1 MTTDER
7 TLDYL
12 KRLTAELRETRR
24 RLREAEESGSEP
36 LAVIGMACRFPGGV
50 TSPEGLWD
58 LVDGGGDG
66 MTGFPANRGWDT
78 DGLYHPDPEHRGTSY
93 SDQGGFLHD
102 AGEFDAGF
110 FGISPR
116 EALAMDPQQRLLLEV
131 TWETFERAG
140 LDTAALKGSATGV
153 FAGAMRSEYVSGF
166 DGGSE
171 EVEGFL
177 GTGSSNSVL
186 SGRLAYTLGLEGPA
200 VTIDTACS
208 SSLVAVH
215 LAAHALRSGECSLA
229 LAGGVTVM
237 ATPETFVEFSRQRGM
252 APNGRCKAFA
262 AGADGTGWSE
272 GAGMLLLE
280 RLSDA
285 RRNGHRILAV
295 LKGSAVNQDGA
306 SNGLTAPNGPAQ
318 QRVIRAA
325 LKNAKLT
332 AADVDAV
339 EAHGTGTTLGD
350 PIEAQALLATYGR
363 ERENPLWLGSIKS
376 NIGHTQA
383 AAGAAG
389 IIKMVEAM
397 RRGVLP
403 RTLHVDE
410 PSPHIDW
417 TAGAVE
423 LLTEPKPWD
432 TGDRPRRAGVSSFGM
447 SGTNAHVILE
457 QAPASEDAEPERT
470 PPAVQTWPLSAR
482 GPAALKAAAA
492 DLLSTVSNSDDVDPL
507 DLGWSLATTRTAL
520 ESRAAIVGSTPDDLK
535 AGLTALA
542 AGDPAPGVVTGE
554 PLLGRTAFLFS
565 GMGAQRCGMGR
576 ELYDTFP
583 AYRAAFD
590 EACAALDTH
599 LDRPLAEVVF
609 GDDQKLLDRM
619 TYAQPAMFALQ
630 VALFRLLESWG
641 ARPDYVVGHSA
652 GELAA
657 AHVAGVWDLAGAA
670 RMITAR
676 GRLMEAQPPG
686 GAMIGIQATEEEVAA
701 ELTDGLAIGALNAP
715 DSVVVSGEEAA
726 AEALAAKFAER
737 GRKIK
742 RLNISHASHS
752 ARMDGMLAEF
762 GAIAEEI
769 LHGTP
774 SIPVVSNVTGRLAGP
789 DEVTVPGYWPRHVR
803 QPVRFADG
811 IGFLRGEGVSRFVE
825 IGPDSVLAGMV
836 ARTLPPE
843 GILTV
848 PVLRKDRPEAR
859 TAMTV
864 LAELHVRGARVDWT
878 VFHDGT
884 GARTIDLPTYPFQ
897 RENYWLRGGLGAGDP
912 GGLGLADAAH
922 PLLGAS
928 VPLADGAGIVL
939 TGRISPSTHP
949 WLSDHAVAGTV
960 IVPGTAL
967 VELALRA
974 GDEAGCAHLEELTLR
989 EPMVLAG
996 PSDVQVVLAAPDES
1010 ARRAVAVYS
1019 RAGEGAWTLHGSG
1032 TLAPQAPA
1040 AGFDLAE
1047 WPPKD
1052 ATQVDVTEVY
1062 PVFAAAGLEYGPVFR
1077 GLKAAWRLGEEIF
1090 AETALPEDTAKADI
1104 DRFGLHPA
1112 LLDAGLH
1119 AIGLLADEPGGAKL
1133 PFLWQDVT
1141 LHATGA
1147 SALRLKLTPAASGA
1161 VTLRAADGTGAPVV
1175 TIGSLTLRE
1184 LAPVTS
1190 ATPGLDSL
1198 FRLDWTPI
1206 PTPAEPA
1213 PAEWAYHGRIG
1224 GGAVPPVVVL
1234 PVFTDPA
1241 GARIAT
1247 REVLAVLQQF
1257 STEDRFA
1264 DAKLVIVTCAAIG
1277 PGKVDP
1283 AAAAVWGLGRSAQ
1296 SELPGRV
1303 VLVDTETGDLADTEL
1318 VAALATGEPQLTL
1331 RDGAFA
1337 VLRLGPV
1344 PGTDELSPPAE
1355 PAWRL
1360 GMAARG
1366 TLEEL
1371 RLEPC
1376 PQALE
1381 PLAPGHIRV
1390 AVAAAGLNFRDA
1402 LNVLG
1407 MFEGEPGPLG
1417 NEIAGVVL
1425 ETGSDVEGTGDLKPG
1440 DRVMGVA
1447 IGGIGSITTA
1457 QRSMCARIPD
1467 GWTDEEAA
1475 SVPLVFL
1482 TAYFG
1487 LKELTGLKAGE
1498 SVLIHAGAGGVGM
1511 AAIQIARHLGAEVYS
1526 TASPAKQHVLR
1537 EAGLDDAH
1545 IANSRTLDFE
1555 QHFLATSEGR
1565 GVDVVLDALT
1575 GDFVDASLRL
1585 LPRGGRFLEMG
1596 KAGLRDPEEVA
1607 TQHPGV
1613 EYRPYDLIEA
1623 GPEQFS
1629 RMWAEVLDLFAT
1641 GVLKPLPRRVWDVRR
1656 APEAFRL
1663 LSQAKH
1669 IGKVVLTIPRGPEP
1683 GGTVLITGGTG
1694 GLGAMLAKHL
1704 IAEYGVRHLLLT
1716 SRRGPAAPGA
1726 SELSAELETLG
1737 ATVTVAAC
1745 DSADRDAVATLLA
1758 SIPEEHPLTGVVH
1771 AAGVLDDAPID
1782 ALTPERLDRVLAP
1795 KADAAWHLHE
1805 LTAGLPLRWFVQFS
1819 SAAGVLGNP
1828 GQGNYAAA
1836 NAFLDGLATRRRAE
1850 GLAAQSVA
1858 WGLWS
1863 GGMKGELGDAG
1874 EERMRRSG
1882 FPPIDAGEGLAMF
1895 DRAVGLD
1902 HAVLLG
1908 LKFDRAT
1915 VRGSDAPISPLI
1927 RALVGGS
1934 GRAKAKTASAEQAGE
1949 LRRKLAGLPAP
1960 DRDEL
1965 LLDLVRREVALVLG
1979 HTDAAGIAATRA
1991 FNEIGFDSL
2000 TAVELRNRLGAATG
2014 LRLPAT
2020 LVFDHP
2026 TPDALKVFLRGELVG
2041 DETPAPVVVP
2051 PATAGSGI
2059 HDDPVVIVGMGCR
2072 YPGEVTSPGELWQL
2086 VAEGRDGVGDFPA
2099 DRDWPLDSLFHPDPD
2114 HRGTTYASEGA
2125 FLYNAGDFD
2134 AEFFGISPREALAID
2149 PQQRQVLETAWEALE
2164 RAGIEP
2170 GSLRGTSTGVFAGAL
2185 SNDYISRLSAI
2196 PEQVEGFL
2204 GTASFSSVVSGRV
2217 AYALGLEGPAVS
2229 VDTACSSSLVAVHL
2243 AAQSLRSGECSL
2255 ALAGGVNVMASPDMF
2270 VEFSRQRGLAPDGR
2284 CKPFAG
2290 AADGTNWAE
2299 GVGILVLERLSDARR
2314 NGHRVLAVVKGSAV
2328 NQDGASNGLTAPNG
2342 PSQQRV
2348 IRSALANA
2356 GVEASTVDV
2365 VEAHGTGTPL
2375 GDPIEAQALLATY
2388 GRDRE
2393 RPLLL
2398 GSVKSNIGHTQ
2409 AAAGVAGII
2418 KMVEAMN
2425 HGVVPASL
2433 HVDEPTPHVDW
2444 TTGDI
2449 SLLTEQ
2455 KPWPETGQPRR
2466 AGVSSFGISGT
2477 NAHIVLEQAPAEAE
2491 PEPSGSLPV
2500 VPLVLSGR
2508 TPEALAA
2515 QASRLS
2521 TVDSSVD
2528 AGFSLATTR
2537 THHACRAVVVG
2548 EPGAG
2553 LRALASGGSAGGVV
2567 TGEPATGRLAFLF
2580 TGQGSQR
2587 AGMGRGLY
2595 EAFPTFAKA
2604 YDEIAALLPIDGDL
2618 SRTGT
2623 AQPAIFAL
2631 EVALYRLFESWGV
2644 RPAYLTGH
2652 SIGEIAA
2659 AHVAGVFSLEDAAK
2673 LIEARGRL
2681 MEALPEGG
2689 AMVAVQATEAEAAE
2703 FDGVAVAAIN
2713 GPDAIVLSGAEEPV
2727 LAAASALEA
2736 RGRKVKRLDV
2746 SHAFHSPLMDPM
2758 LEDFAEVAR
2767 SLTYA
2772 EPKIP
2777 VVSAVTGAVATE
2789 LTDPAYWVRHVRE
2802 PVRFADALTALS
2814 AENVTT
2820 FLEIGPAAVLSALA
2834 AGSGEAI
2841 PALRDDRDEPTA
2853 AVTALARLHVR
2864 GIDVDWSAF
2873 FAPAKP
2879 RVIDLPTYA
2888 FQHERYW
2895 LREPAVARVAGGLRH
2910 PVLASAV
2917 TSAGDGSVLCT
2928 GVLPADPSDTLL
2940 VELAIRAGDEAG
2952 AGTLAEFAVE
2962 APLTGDREVQ
2972 VAVGPED
2979 GGRRPVSIHTRAGKD
2994 WQRHGTGFLVTAP
3007 APAPAAPD
3015 VLTELT
3021 VPDDIPQL
3029 FGLHPGLID
3038 PLLAEYGWPVAWRN
3052 VTLHAT
3058 GATTVRASLSPAG
3071 ELAVFDLAGAPVLSA
3086 EVTFGERPAAVTSP
3100 SESLHRIV
3108 WTPVPAVDGETSWAR
3123 HEDVGADLPGAVVLE
3138 LAEPDGDVA
3147 DAARTATATVLAA
3160 LQDPSYTDTR
3170 LVVLT
3175 AGAVAL
3181 SEEDGADPA
3190 AAAVWGLVRAAQS
3203 ENPGRFVLVDGDG
3216 DTTILGRALAT
3227 GEDQLLLREGKLYAP
3242 RLAQVRDS
3250 AAETPELAGGA
3261 VLVTGGTGGL
3271 GAHLARHLV
3280 QAHGVRD
3287 LVLTSRRGPDAPGAT
3302 ELSDELK
3309 ALGADVRIEACDV
3322 ADRAAVET
3330 LLAGIPGLTGIVHA
3344 AGVLDDGLVDTLT
3357 PDRLATVFGP
3367 KAAAAW
3373 HLHELT
3379 KGHELAAFVL
3389 FSSAAGVLGNAG
3401 QGNYAAANAFLDG
3414 LAVHRRAL
3422 GLPARSLAWGR
3433 WADGMG
3439 GALGEQA
3446 GQRLSRN
3453 GFPAL
3458 STDEG
3463 LALFDAALAT
3473 DLAASVPVKLDRAG
3487 LAAAGQLPPVLR
3499 DLVPAVRRRA
3509 AAADAGELR
3518 SKLAGLA
3525 EAEQERALLDLV
3537 RGQAAAVL
3545 GHAGAAAIAPGR
3557 GFLDLGFDSLTAVEF
3572 RTALAAATGLTLP
3585 TTVVFD
3591 YPAPDALAKYLQT
3604 ELAPETGAGAAVT
3617 EQITRLE
3624 ALLDGADPGDAEI
3637 DGRLKRLVSV
3647 WAAKKPAHAT
3657 ADLEAASPDDL
3668 LALIDNEFGPR

>member
-24 RLREAEESGSEP
+24 RLRDAEESSSEP

-66 MTGFPANRGWDT
+66 MSGFPANRGWDT
-78 DGLYHPDPEHRGTSY
+78 DSLYHPDPEHRGTTY

-215 LAAHALRSGECSLA
+215 LAAHSLRSGECSLA

-252 APNGRCKAFA
+252 APDGRCKAFA
-262 AGADGTGWSE
+262 GAADGTGWSE
-272 GAGMLLLE
+272 GAGMILLE

-285 RRNGHRILAV
+285 RRNGHRVLAV
-295 LKGSAVNQDGA
+295 IRGSAVNQDGA

-325 LKNAKLT
+325 LKNAKLST
-332 AADVDAV
+332 VDVDAV

-363 ERENPLWLGSIKS
+363 ERETPLWLGSIKS

-410 PSPHIDW
+410 PSPHVDW
-417 TAGAVE
+417 AAGAVE

-457 QAPASEDAEPERT
+457 QAPESEDAEPERT
-470 PPAVQTWPLSAR
+470 PPAVLTWPLSAR
-482 GPAALKAAAA
+482 GPAALKAAATQ
-492 DLLSTVSNSDDVDPL
+492 LLSTVDTVEPL

-520 ESRAAIVGSTPDDLK
+520 ESRAAIVGSTREDLK

-542 AGDPAPGVVTGE
+542 AGEPAPGVVTGE

-583 AYRAAFD
+583 AYKAAFD
-590 EACAALDTH
+590 EACAALDAH
-599 LDRPLAEVVF
+599 LDRPLADVVF
-609 GDDQKLLDRM
+609 GDDQALLDRM
-619 TYAQPAMFALQ
+619 TFAQPAMFALQ

-657 AHVAGVWDLAGAA
+657 AHVAGVWDLEGAA

-726 AEALAAKFAER
+726 AEALAAGFAER

-769 LHGTP
+769 PHHAP

-811 IGFLRGEGVSRFVE
+811 VGFLRGEGVSRFVE
-825 IGPDSVLAGMV
+825 IGPDSVLAGMA

-843 GILTV
+843 GTLAV

-878 VFHDGT
+878 TFHSGT

-897 RENYWLRGGLGAGDP
+897 RENYWLRGGHSAGDP

-928 VPLADGAGIVL
+928 VLLADGAGIVL
-939 TGRISPSTHP
+939 TGRLSPSTHP

-996 PSDVQVVLAAPDES
+996 PLDVQVVLGAPDES

-1040 AGFDLAE
+1040 ASFDLAE
-1047 WPPKD
+1047 WPPQD
-1052 ATQVDVTEVY
+1052 ATRIDVTEVY

-1077 GLKAAWRLGEEIF
+1077 GLKAAWRRGEEIF
-1090 AETALPEDTAKADI
+1090 AETELPDDTGKADI
-1104 DRFGLHPA
+1104 ERFGLHPA

-1119 AIGLLADEPGGAKL
+1119 AIGLLSEEPGGAKL

-1147 SALRLKLTPAASGA
+1147 SALRLKLTPDASGSVA
-1161 VTLRAADGTGAPVV
+1161 LRAADGTGAPVV

-1184 LAPVTS
+1184 LAPVTA

-1198 FRLDWTPI
+1198 FRLDWTPV
-1206 PTPAEPA
+1206 PTPADPA
-1213 PAEWAYHGRIG
+1213 RVEWAYHGRVG
-1224 GGAVPPVVVL
+1224 GGVVPPVVVL
-1234 PVFTDPA
+1234 PVFTDPTEA
-1241 GARIAT
+1241 LIAT
-1247 REVLAVLQQF
+1247 REVLAVVQQF

-1264 DAKLVIVTCAAIG
+1264 DAKLVIVTCDAIG
-1277 PGKVDP
+1277 PGRVDP

-1303 VLVDTETGDLADTEL
+1303 VLVDTETGDLTDAEL
-1318 VAALATGEPQLTL
+1318 AAALATGEPQLTL
-1331 RDGAFA
+1331 REGAFA
-1337 VLRLGPV
+1337 ALRLGPV
-1344 PGTDELSPPAE
+1344 PGTDELAPPAE

-1360 GMAARG
+1360 GMAGRG

-1390 AVAAAGLNFRDA
+1390 AVGAAGLNFRDA

-1425 ETGSDVEGTGDLKPG
+1425 EVGSDVDDMSPG

-1457 QRSMCARIPD
+1457 QRSMCARIPET
-1467 GWTDEEAA
+1467 WTDEEAA

-1487 LKELTGLKAGE
+1487 LKELAGLKAGE
-1498 SVLIHAGAGGVGM
+1498 SVLVHAGAGGVGM

-1585 LPRGGRFLEMG
+1585 MPRGGRFLEMG

-1607 TQHPGV
+1607 ARHAGV

-1623 GPEQFS
+1623 GPEKFS
-1629 RMWAEVLDLFAT
+1629 RMWAEVLDLFVG

-1683 GGTVLITGGTG
+1683 EGTVLITGGTG
-1694 GLGAMLAKHL
+1694 GLGAMLAEHL
-1704 IAEYGVRHLLLT
+1704 IAEHGVRHLLLT
-1716 SRRGPAAPGA
+1716 SRRGPDAPGA
-1726 SELSAELETLG
+1726 AGLFDALTALG
-1737 ATVTVAAC
+1737 ASVTIAAC
-1745 DSADRDAVATLLA
+1745 DGADRDAVAALLA
-1758 SIPEEHPLTGVVH
+1758 AIPAEHPLTGVVH

-1805 LTAGLPLRWFVQFS
+1805 LTADLPLRWFVQFS

-1836 NAFLDGLATRRRAE
+1836 NAFLDGLATRRRAD

-1882 FPPIDAGEGLAMF
+1882 FPPIDPEEGLAMF

-1934 GRAKAKTASAEQAGE
+1934 GRAKAKTATAEQAGE
-1949 LRRKLAGLPAP
+1949 LRRKLTGLPASEQ
-1960 DRDEL
+1960 DEL

-1979 HTDAAGIAATRA
+1979 HADAAGIAATRA

-2041 DETPAPVVVP
+2041 DETPAPVAVSST
-2051 PATAGSGI
+2051 AAGSGI

-2072 YPGEVTSPGELWQL
+2072 YPGEVTSPAELWQL
-2086 VAEGRDGVGDFPA
+2086 VADGRDGVGDFPA

-2134 AEFFGISPREALAID
+2134 AEFFGISPREALAMD

-2170 GSLRGTSTGVFAGAL
+2170 GTLRGTSTGVFAGAL

-2243 AAQSLRSGECSL
+2243 AAQSLRSGECTL

-2356 GVEASTVDV
+2356 GVESSTVDV

-2388 GRDRE
+2388 GRERE

-2425 HGVVPASL
+2425 HGLVPASL

-2444 TTGDI
+2444 TAGDI
-2449 SLLTEQ
+2449 SLLTERT
-2455 KPWPETGQPRR
+2455 PWPETGRPRR

-2477 NAHIVLEQAPAEAE
+2477 NAHVVLEQAPADTE
-2491 PEPSGSLPV
+2491 PEPSRPMPV

-2515 QASRLS
+2515 QAVRLS
-2521 TVDSSVD
+2521 TVDFTAD
-2528 AGFSLATTR
+2528 TGFSLATTR
-2537 THHACRAVVVG
+2537 TQHTHRAVVLG
-2548 EPGAG
+2548 APG
-2553 LRALASGGSAGGVV
+2553 LQALASGGSAPDVV
-2567 TGEPATGRLAFLF
+2567 TGEPAGGRLAFLF
-2580 TGQGSQR
+2580 TGQGSQH

-2595 EAFPTFAKA
+2595 EAFPAFAAA
-2604 YDEIAALLPIDGDL
+2604 YDEVTALLPAGGDL

-2631 EVALYRLFESWGV
+2631 EVALHRLFASWGV
-2644 RPAYLTGH
+2644 RPAYVAGH

-2659 AHVAGVFSLEDAAK
+2659 AHIAGVFSLEDAAK

-2689 AMVAVQATEAEAAE
+2689 AMVAVQAPEDHAVEVAE
-2703 FDGVAVAAIN
+2703 FHGIAVAAVN
-2713 GPDAIVLSGAEEPV
+2713 GPDAVVLSGAEEPV
-2727 LAAASALEA
+2727 LAAAAALEA

-2758 LEDFAEVAR
+2758 LDEFAEVAR

-2772 EPKIP
+2772 EPSIP
-2777 VVSAVTGAVATE
+2777 VVSAVTGVVATE

-2802 PVRFADALTALS
+2802 PVRFADALGTLAG
-2814 AENVTT
+2814 EGVTT

-2834 AGSGEAI
+2834 AGTGEAI
-2841 PALRDDRDEPTA
+2841 PALREDRDEPTT

-2864 GIDVDWSAF
+2864 GIDVDWTAY

-2895 LREPAVARVAGGLRH
+2895 LREPAVARIAGGLRH

-2928 GVLPADPSDTLL
+2928 GVLPAEPSDTLL
-2940 VELAIRAGDEAG
+2940 VELAIRAGDEVG
-2952 AGTLAEFAVE
+2952 AGTLAELTVE
-2962 APLTGDREVQ
+2962 APPAGEREVQ
-2972 VAVGPED
+2972 VAVGAED
-2979 GGRRPVSIHTRAGKD
+2979 EGRRPVSLHTRAGTD
-2994 WQRHGTGFLVTAP
+2994 WQRHATGFLVATP
-3007 APAPAAPD
+3007 APAPSVPEGD
-3015 VLTELT
+3015 LTELT
-3021 VPDDIPQL
+3021 VPDDAAQL
-3029 FGLHPGLID
+3029 YGLHPELLD
-3038 PLLAEYGWPVAWRN
+3038 PVLAEHGWPVVWRN

-3058 GATTVRASLSPAG
+3058 GATTVRASLSQAG
-3071 ELAVFDLAGAPVLSA
+3071 ELAVFDLSGAPVLSA
-3086 EVTFGERPAAVTSP
+3086 EITFGERPAPVMAP

-3108 WTPVPAVDGETSWAR
+3108 WSPVPAADGETSWAR
-3123 HEDVGADLPGAVVLE
+3123 LEDVGAELPGAVVLE

-3147 DAARTATATVLAA
+3147 DAARAATATVLSA
-3160 LQDPSYTDTR
+3160 LQDPKYTDTR

-3203 ENPGRFVLVDGDG
+3203 EQPGRFVLVDGDG
-3216 DTTILGRALAT
+3216 DTTALGKALAT
-3227 GEDQLLLREGKLYAP
+3227 GEDQLLLREGRLYAP
-3242 RLAQVRDS
+3242 RLAQVRGS
-3250 AAETPELAGGA
+3250 ATEAPELAGGA

-3280 QAHGVRD
+3280 RTYGVTE
-3287 LVLTSRRGPDAPGAT
+3287 LVLTSRRGPDAPGAADLTAELT
-3302 ELSDELK
+3302 EL
-3309 ALGADVRIEACDV
+3309 GARVRVEACDV

-3330 LLAGIPGLTGIVHA
+3330 VLAGIPRLTGIVHA
-3344 AGVLDDGLVDTLT
+3344 AGVLDDGLVGALT

-3367 KAAAAW
+3367 KATAAW

-3463 LALFDAALAT
+3463 LA
-3473 DLAASVPVKLDRAG
+3473 
-3487 LAAAGQLPPVLR
+3487 
-3499 DLVPAVRRRA
+3499 
-3509 AAADAGELR
+3509 
-3518 SKLAGLA
+3518 
-3525 EAEQERALLDLV
+3525 
-3537 RGQAAAVL
+3537 
-3545 GHAGAAAIAPGR
+3545 
-3557 GFLDLGFDSLTAVEF
+3557 
-3572 RTALAAATGLTLP
+3572 
-3585 TTVVFD
+3585 
-3591 YPAPDALAKYLQT
+3591 
-3604 ELAPETGAGAAVT
+3604 
-3617 EQITRLE
+3617 
-3624 ALLDGADPGDAEI
+3624 
-3637 DGRLKRLVSV
+3637 
-3647 WAAKKPAHAT
+3647 
-3657 ADLEAASPDDL
+3657 
-3668 LALIDNEFGPR
+3668 

>member
-7 TLDYL
+7 TLDYF
-12 KRLTAELRETRR
+12 KRLAAELRETRR
-24 RLREAEESGSEP
+24 RLKDAEESGSEP
-36 LAVIGMACRFPGGV
+36 LAVIGMACRYPGGV
-50 TSPEGLWD
+50 TSPEQLWD

-66 MTGFPANRGWDT
+66 MSGFPANRGWDT
-78 DGLYHPDPEHRGTSY
+78 DALYHPDPEHRGTSY

-252 APNGRCKAFA
+252 APDGRCKAFA

-295 LKGSAVNQDGA
+295 VRGSAVNQDGA

-350 PIEAQALLATYGR
+350 PIEAQAVLATYGR
-363 ERENPLWLGSIKS
+363 DRSEPLWLGSIKS

-389 IIKMVEAM
+389 IIKVIEAM
-397 RRGVLP
+397 RHGVLP

-410 PSPHIDW
+410 PSPHVDW

-457 QAPASEDAEPERT
+457 QAPSAEEPAPERT
-470 PPAVQTWPLSAR
+470 PPPVQAWPLSAR
-482 GPAALKAAAA
+482 GPAALQAAAES
-492 DLLSTVSNSDDVDPL
+492 LLSTVDDVDPL

-520 ESRAAIVGSTPDDLK
+520 ESRAVVVGRTRDDLK
-535 AGLTALA
+535 AGLNALA
-542 AGDPAPGVVTGE
+542 SGTPAPGVVTGE

-583 AYRAAFD
+583 AYRTAFD
-590 EACAALDTH
+590 EACAALDAH
-599 LDRPLAEVVF
+599 LDRPLAGIVF
-609 GDDQKLLDRM
+609 GDDQSLLDRM

-630 VALFRLLESWG
+630 VALFRLLGSRG
-641 ARPDYVVGHSA
+641 VRPDYVVGHSA
-652 GELAA
+652 GELGA
-657 AHVAGVWDLAGAA
+657 AHVAGVWDLADAA

-686 GAMIGIQATEEEVAA
+686 GAMIGIQATEEEIAA

-715 DSVVVSGEEAA
+715 DSVVISGEETI

-737 GRKIK
+737 GRKVK

-752 ARMDGMLAEF
+752 ARMDGMLAEYSE
-762 GAIAEEI
+762 IASRATYHEP
-769 LHGTP
+769 T
-774 SIPVVSNVTGRLAGP
+774 IPVVSNVTGRLAGP

-811 IGFLRGEGVSRFVE
+811 VGFLRGEGVSRFVE
-825 IGPDSVLAGMV
+825 IGPDSVLAGMA

-843 GILTV
+843 GTVAV
-848 PVLRKDRPEAR
+848 PVLRKDRPEAL
-859 TAMTV
+859 TAMAV

-878 VFHDGT
+878 AFHAGT

-897 RENYWLRGGLGAGDP
+897 RENYWLRGGRGAGDP

-939 TGRISPSTHP
+939 TGRISPATHP
-949 WLSDHAVAGTV
+949 WLTDHAVAGTV

-996 PSDVQVVLAAPDES
+996 PVDVQVVLAAPDES
-1010 ARRAVAVYS
+1010 GRRAVAVYS
-1019 RAGEGAWTLHGSG
+1019 RSGEGAWTLHGSG
-1032 TLAPQAPA
+1032 TLASQAPA

-1047 WPPKD
+1047 WPPRD
-1052 ATQVDVTEVY
+1052 AVAVDVTDVY

-1077 GLKAAWRLGEEIF
+1077 GLKAAWRVGEEIF
-1090 AETALPEDTAKADI
+1090 AETELPDSAGKADVE
-1104 DRFGLHPA
+1104 RFGLHPA

-1119 AIGLLADEPGGAKL
+1119 AIGLLSEEPGGAKL

-1147 SALRLKLTPAASGA
+1147 SALRLRLTPGASGA

-1184 LAPVTS
+1184 LAAGALTT
-1190 ATPGLDSL
+1190 APGLDSL
-1198 FRLDWTPI
+1198 FRLDWTPV
-1206 PTPAEPA
+1206 PTPADPA
-1213 PAEWAYHGRIG
+1213 VVGWAYHGRIG
-1224 GGAVPPVVVL
+1224 GGEVPPVVVL
-1234 PVFTDPA
+1234 PVFTDPM
-1241 GARIAT
+1241 GVRIAT
-1247 REVLAVLQQF
+1247 HEVLSVLQQL

-1264 DAKLVIVTCAAIG
+1264 DAKLIVVTCDAIG
-1277 PGKVDP
+1277 PGRVDP

-1303 VLVDTETGDLADTEL
+1303 VLVDSETGDLSDSEL
-1318 VAALATGEPQLTL
+1318 AAVLATGEPQLTL

-1337 VLRLGPV
+1337 ALRLGPV
-1344 PGTDELSPPAE
+1344 PGPDELVPPAE

-1381 PLAPGHIRV
+1381 PLSPGHIRV
-1390 AVAAAGLNFRDA
+1390 GVAAAGLNFRDA

-1417 NEIAGVVL
+1417 NEVAGVVL
-1425 ETGSDVEGTGDLKPG
+1425 EVGSEVDDLAVG

-1447 IGGIGSITTA
+1447 IGGIGTVTTA
-1457 QRSMCARIPD
+1457 QRSMCARIPS
-1467 GWTDEEAA
+1467 GWSYEEAA

-1487 LKELTGLKAGE
+1487 LKELAGLHEGE
-1498 SVLIHAGAGGVGM
+1498 SVLVHAAAGGVGM
-1511 AAIQIARHLGAEVYS
+1511 AAVQIARHLGAEVYG
-1526 TASPAKQHVLR
+1526 TASPGKQHVLR

-1555 QHFLATSEGR
+1555 QQFLATSDGR

-1596 KAGLRDPEEVA
+1596 KAGLRDPDEVA
-1607 TQHPGV
+1607 AQHPGV
-1613 EYRPYDLIEA
+1613 HYRPYDLIEA

-1629 RMWAEVLDLFAT
+1629 RMWAEVLDLFAQ
-1641 GVLKPLPRRVWDVRR
+1641 GVLTPLPRHTWDVRR

-1669 IGKVVLTIPRGPEP
+1669 IGKVVLTVPRGPEP

-1704 IAEYGVRHLLLT
+1704 ITTHDVRHLVLT
-1716 SRRGPAAPGA
+1716 SRRGPDAPGA
-1726 SELSAELETLG
+1726 AELAAELTALG
-1737 ATVTVAAC
+1737 ASVTISAC
-1745 DSADRDAVATLLA
+1745 NGSDRDAVAELLA
-1758 SIPEEHPLTGVVH
+1758 GIPAEHPLTGVVH
-1771 AAGVLDDAPID
+1771 AAGVLDDAPLD

-1795 KADAAWHLHE
+1795 KAEAAWHLHE
-1805 LTAGLPLRWFVQFS
+1805 LTADLPLRWFVQFS

-1836 NAFLDGLATRRRAE
+1836 NAFLDGLATRRRAD

-1863 GGMKGELGDAG
+1863 GGMRGELGDAG
-1874 EERMRRSG
+1874 EERLRRSG
-1882 FPPIDAGEGLAMF
+1882 FPPIDPEEGLAMF

-1934 GRAKAKTASAEQAGE
+1934 GRAKAKTATAEQAGE
-1949 LRRKLAGLPAP
+1949 LRRKLTGLPVSEQ
-1960 DRDEL
+1960 DEL

-1979 HTDAAGIAATRA
+1979 HADASGIAATRA

-2026 TPDALKVFLRGELVG
+2026 TPAALSTFLRTEVVG
-2041 DETPAPVVVP
+2041 DETPVP
-2051 PATAGSGI
+2051 AAVTPIAAGTGT
-2059 HDDPVVIVGMGCR
+2059 HDDPIVIVGMGCR
-2072 YPGEVTSPGELWQL
+2072 YPGEVTSPGDLWQL

-2125 FLYNAGDFD
+2125 FLHNAGDFD

-2164 RAGIEP
+2164 RSGINP
-2170 GSLRGTSTGVFAGAL
+2170 ATLRGTSTGVFAGAL

-2243 AAQSLRSGECSL
+2243 AAQSLRSGECTL

-2314 NGHRVLAVVKGSAV
+2314 NGHTVLAVVRGSAV

-2348 IRSALANA
+2348 IRAALANA
-2356 GVEASTVDV
+2356 GVESSTVDV

-2388 GRDRE
+2388 GQDRE
-2393 RPLLL
+2393 WPLLL

-2418 KMVEAMN
+2418 KVVEAMR

-2449 SLLTEQ
+2449 ALLTEQ
-2455 KPWPETGQPRR
+2455 TPWPETGRPRR

-2477 NAHIVLEQAPAEAE
+2477 NAHIVIEQAPDFAE
-2491 PEPSGSLPV
+2491 PEPSRDLPV
-2500 VPLVLSGR
+2500 VPWVLSGR
-2508 TPEALAA
+2508 TPAALAD
-2515 QASRLS
+2515 QAARLSAVDKS
-2521 TVDSSVD
+2521 TVDV
-2528 AGFSLATTR
+2528 GFSLATTR
-2537 THHACRAVVVG
+2537 THHDHRAVVVG
-2548 EPGAG
+2548 DAASG
-2553 LRALASGGSAGGVV
+2553 LRALAGGRSAANLV
-2567 TGEPATGRLAFLF
+2567 TGETATGRLAFLF

-2595 EAFPTFAKA
+2595 EAFPAYAAA
-2604 YDEIAALLPIDGDL
+2604 YDEIAALLPAVSGDDL
-2618 SRTGT
+2618 DRTGT

-2644 RPAYLTGH
+2644 RPAFVAGH

-2659 AHVAGVFSLEDAAK
+2659 AHVAGVLSLADAAT

-2681 MEALPEGG
+2681 MEALPAGG
-2689 AMVAVQATEAEAAE
+2689 AMVAVQASEAEVAE
-2703 FDGVAVAAIN
+2703 FSDVAVAAVN
-2713 GPDAIVLSGAEEPV
+2713 GPDAVVLSGVAEPV
-2727 LAAASALEA
+2727 LAAAAALEA
-2736 RGRKVKRLDV
+2736 RGRRVKRLDV

-2758 LEDFAEVAR
+2758 LDEFAAVANE
-2767 SLTYA
+2767 LTYA
-2772 EPKIP
+2772 EPSIP
-2777 VVSAVTGAVATE
+2777 VVSTLTAD
-2789 LTDPAYWVRHVRE
+2789 LTDPAHWVRHVRE
-2802 PVRFADALTALS
+2802 PVRFADALTALT
-2814 AENVTT
+2814 AEGVTT

-2841 PALRDDRDEPTA
+2841 PALRADRDEPSA

-2864 GIDVDWSAF
+2864 GIDVDWPAF
-2873 FAPAKP
+2873 FAPASP
-2879 RVIDLPTYA
+2879 RVVDLPTYA

-2895 LREPAVARVAGGLRH
+2895 IREPAVARVAGSLRH

-2928 GVLPADPSDTLL
+2928 GVLPAEPSDTLL
-2940 VELAIRAGDEAG
+2940 VELAIRAGDEVGYA
-2952 AGTLAEFAVE
+2952 TLAELTVE
-2962 APLTGDREVQ
+2962 APLAGDREVQ
-2972 VAVGPED
+2972 VAVGAAD
-2979 GGRRPVSIHTRAGKD
+2979 GGRRPVSIHTRAGQD
-2994 WQRHGTGFLVTAP
+2994 WQRHATGFLVTESVATS
-3007 APAPAAPD
+3007 AEGSF
-3015 VLTELT
+3015 VELT
-3021 VPDDIPQL
+3021 VPEDTL
-3029 FGLHPGLID
+3029 YGLHPNLLD
-3038 PLLAEYGWPVAWRN
+3038 PLLAEHGWPVAWRN

-3058 GATTVRASLSPAG
+3058 GATRVRTALADTGALS
-3071 ELAVFDLAGAPVLSA
+3071 VVDLAGEPVLTA
-3086 EVTFGERPAAVTSP
+3086 EVTFGERPAVATAP
-3100 SESLHRIV
+3100 SESLHRLS
-3108 WTPVPAVDGETSWAR
+3108 WTPVTLTGSEIDAEI
-3123 HEDVGADLPGAVVLE
+3123 LE
-3138 LAEPDGDVA
+3138 LPEPQGTTGVA
-3147 DAARTATATVLAA
+3147 DAARLATTEVLAK
-3160 LQDPSYTDTR
+3160 LQEWLAAPRDGR
-3170 LVVLT
+3170 LVILT
-3175 AGAVAL
+3175 AGAVGL

-3203 ENPGRFVLVDGDG
+3203 EHPGRFVLVDGDG
-3216 DTTILGRALAT
+3216 DTTVLSRALAT
-3227 GEDQLLLREGKLYAP
+3227 GEDQLLLREGKAYAP
-3242 RLAQVRDS
+3242 RLAPVGATAS
-3250 AAETPELAGGA
+3250 ESPNLGGGT

-3280 QAHGVRD
+3280 QAHGVCD
-3287 LVLTSRRGPDAPGAT
+3287 LVLTSRRGADAPGAAALTT
-3302 ELSDELK
+3302 ELTD
-3309 ALGADVRIEACDV
+3309 LGATVRIEACDV
-3322 ADRAAVET
+3322 ADRGAVEG
-3330 LLAGIPGLTGIVHA
+3330 LLAGIPQLTGVVHA
-3344 AGVLDDGLVDTLT
+3344 AGVLEDGLVEALT
-3357 PDRLATVFGP
+3357 PDRLDTVFGP

-3379 KGHELAAFVL
+3379 KGHDLAAFVL

-3414 LAVHRRAL
+3414 LAVHRKAL
-3422 GLPARSLAWGR
+3422 GLPGRALAWGR

-3439 GALGEQA
+3439 GALSTQA
-3446 GQRLSRN
+3446 GNRLSRN

-3458 STDEG
+3458 STEEG
-3463 LALFDAALAT
+3463 LALFDAALAA
-3473 DLAASVPVKLDRAG
+3473 DVAATVPVKLDRAG
-3487 LAAAGQLPPVLR
+3487 LAAGQVPPVLR
-3499 DLVPAVRRRA
+3499 DLVPATRRRA

-3518 SKLAGLA
+3518 RKLAGLA
-3525 EAEQERALLDLV
+3525 ETDQERALLDLV

-3572 RTALAAATGLTLP
+3572 RTALAVATGLTLP
-3585 TTVVFD
+3585 STVVFD

-3604 ELAPETGAGAAVT
+3604 ELAPETGPGAAVT

-3624 ALLDGADPGDAEI
+3624 ALLDGADPADTDIEA
-3637 DGRLKRLVSV
+3637 RLKRLVTA
-3647 WAAKKPAHAT
+3647 WAAKKPAH

-3668 LALIDNEFGPR
+3668 LALIDDEFGPR